1 MGFEGNLSSVGFADI
16 LQLLAMGKKTG
27 TLFIERDESKKDICF
42 KEGSIIW
49 ATSNSDTELLENN
62 LLKQNRILKDDLVKA
77 KEVMELTSKTLPS
90 TLVFLGLLT
99 KEEVAE
105 IMMKHVEY
113 IIYEVFNWTDGSFVF
128 KDNELPDNEHVI
140 NALNTMS
147 ILMEGTRRIDEW
159 NRIRNALPR
168 ENTIMKMVQSGLE
181 QTDEVRLTAAEAR
194 VLSLTDGQRSI
205 EEIKEKSPFDELETS
220 RAIYGLMMS
229 GLIATAGSK
238 ESKKVKIE
246 EKKRLL
252 QIIVHVYGTSFD
264 IIRDE
269 LTKKM
274 GNVSDNI
281 MLSAYQ
287 QALKS
292 HPVLENITATK
303 EGGYDFVNFA
313 TLAERLPKEGR
324 IYIISSGLAELL
336 RIILEK
342 TRSSLGNRQLKV
354 ILSII
359 LSKVG
364 EELTENKVLLR
375 KYTVYEDFFRV
386 LQINK

>member
-1 MGFEGNLSSVGFADI
+1 
-16 LQLLAMGKKTG
+16 
-27 TLFIERDESKKDICF
+27 
-42 KEGSIIW
+42 
-49 ATSNSDTELLENN
+49 
-62 LLKQNRILKDDLVKA
+62 
-77 KEVMELTSKTLPS
+77 MELTSKNLPS

-113 IIYEVFNWTDGSFVF
+113 IIYEVFNWTEGSFVF

-229 GLIATAGSK
+229 GLITTAGSK

-246 EKKRLL
+246 EQKRLL
-252 QIIVHVYGTSFD
+252 QIILRVYGTSFD

-292 HPVLENITATK
+292 HPVLENMTATK

-375 KYTVYEDFFRV
+375 KYSVYEDFFRV